1 VTISELELLGPQHRA
16 ALFDCG
22 SRALD
27 DWLKHHALQ
36 AQRADSTRIYVVHDD
51 LQIVGF
57 YALSAG
63 SVRPAEAPTRVRKG
77 LGRHDLPLVVLT
89 RLAVHLRV
97 HGTGL
102 GAALL
107 KDALVRVSAAVDIVG
122 ARALHAHA
130 KDENARSFYRHFG
143 FEPSPIDE
151 HSMFLLMKDLRASIG
166 TKRRG

>member
-1 VTISELELLGPQHRA
+1 MSSELELLGPQHRA
-16 ALFDCG
+16 TAFDCG
-22 SRALD
+22 SQALD
-27 DWLKHHALQ
+27 EWLRHHALQ
-36 AQRADSTRIYVVHDD
+36 AQRADSTRVYVLHRD
-51 LQIVGF
+51 LQVVGF

-63 SVRPAEAPTRVRKG
+63 SVVPTQAPARLRKG

-89 RLAVHLRV
+89 RLAIDSSVR
-97 HGTGL
+97 GTGL

-107 KDALVRVSAAVDIVG
+107 KDALTRVNAAVDIVG

-130 KDENARSFYRHFG
+130 KDESARSFYRHFG